1 VPLVANYFLAYLV
14 RNVTKGIR
22 NVDSQVTD
30 VPAPDGSQP
39 LQNIGLVQEV
49 EGVEESGAR
58 CQLSPPLHQHL
69 RLLIQNSLYTV
80 VQETSQ
86 NVFLNDFAYCKVLLA
101 IELYCI
107 PYKFR
112 F

>member
-1 VPLVANYFLAYLV
+1 VPLVANYFLANLV

-22 NVDSQVTD
+22 NVDSQVMD

-49 EGVEESGAR
+49 EGVEESGTR
-58 CQLSPPLHQHL
+58 CQLSPPLHRHL
-69 RLLIQNSLYTV
+69 RLLIQNNLYTV

-86 NVFLNDFAYCKVLLA
+86 NVLLNDFA
-101 IELYCI
+101 
-107 PYKFR
+107 
-112 F
+112 